1 MKRLPALLSALA
13 LTATPVLAPAAPA
26 AATAAAL
33 LLAPA
38 ATATPLLAQA
48 ATAPLLA
55 QAAAT
60 PVLTLGA
67 ATPAEAAPAYHVV
80 RPGETIKS
88 IAARF
93 GLRRRD
99 LRAWNGI
106 IKPNQP
112 SADGVLNL
120 AEPVGGGLSGWRSSI
135 ETVTPGAVNW
145 APAKKCPVPP
155 AGLRKV
161 WVTYIDFY
169 GVSHQGSIVVHRTI
183 AARTQRAF
191 QALYRMRFRIQGMSP
206 MTLNAPYISDM
217 GAVTSGYNC
226 RAVNGSKTWS
236 QHAYGK
242 AVDVNPVQNP
252 MVRGTYIDPAGGTT
266 FLQRGAYRRGMMHAA
281 GAVRAFTDNG
291 FHWGGRWRTLRDDM
305 HFSMNN
311 R

>member
-13 LTATPVLAPAAPA
+13 LTVTPALAPAQRA
-26 AATAAAL
+26 AAT
-33 LLAPA
+33 
-38 ATATPLLAQA
+38 
-48 ATAPLLA
+48 
-55 QAAAT
+55 
-60 PVLTLGA
+60 
-67 ATPAEAAPAYHVV
+67 TPAEAAPAYHVV

-88 IAARF
+88 IAAAF

-106 IKPNQP
+106 RRPNQP
-112 SADGVLNL
+112 SPDGVLHL
-120 AEPVGGGLSGWRSSI
+120 AKPVAGGLTGWRSSI
-135 ETVTPGAVNW
+135 EAVTPGMVNW
-145 APAKKCPVPP
+145 DPAKKCPVRPVD
-155 AGLRKV
+155 LRKV

-183 AARTQRAF
+183 ATRTQRAF
-191 QALYRMRFRIQGMSP
+191 RALYRMRFRIQGMSP
-206 MTLNAPYISDM
+206 MTVNAPYLTDM
-217 GAVTSGYNC
+217 GTVTAGYSC

-242 AVDVNPVQNP
+242 AIDVNPVQNP
-252 MVRGTYIDPAGGTT
+252 MVRDTYVDPAGGAS
-266 FLQRGAYRRGMMHAA
+266 FLRRDVYRRGMMHAA
-281 GAVRAFTDNG
+281 GAVRAFTANG